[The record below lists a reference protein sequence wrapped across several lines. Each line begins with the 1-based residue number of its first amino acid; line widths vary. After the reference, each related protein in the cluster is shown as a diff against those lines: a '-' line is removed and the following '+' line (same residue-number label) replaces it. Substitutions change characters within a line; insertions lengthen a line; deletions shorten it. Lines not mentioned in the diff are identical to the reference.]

1 MTQSRY
7 GTKLQQVDIHVPV
20 NDMRGKKIYIHPT
33 ASQRC
38 QLWNWTN
45 SLQIKLKVR
54 ALTNVLN
61 TVQFLIYWGAS
72 FWQYVCASC
81 FIMVFLMCLVFKLY
95 AFFYWLSTFI
105 FVFEELKYEE
115 YPGEKVN
122 NFHSYSKLDF
132 SCLGSDLHCLTYTF
146 WLAFI
151 YSQSERNK
159 NAAVLHLTDFC
170 VK

>member
-1 MTQSRY
+1 MLKLDKQPTDKVKCTCTYKCFKDCSIFDLLGCKFLTICVCILFYY
-7 GTKLQQVDIHVPV
+7 GF
-20 NDMRGKKIYIHPT
+20 
-33 ASQRC
+33 S
-38 QLWNWTN
+38 
-45 SLQIKLKVR
+45 
-54 ALTNVLN
+54 NV
-61 TVQFLIYWGAS
+61 
-72 FWQYVCASC
+72 
-81 FIMVFLMCLVFKLY
+81 CLVFKLY

-115 YPGEKVN
+115 YPRGKVN

-159 NAAVLHLTDFC
+159 NAAILNLTDFC